1 MLRYLRPRSVWTRN
15 EVTALP
21 VLGVGLSVLKREV
34 GVEIGRAK
42 AREHGREGEGRHECE
57 HREGRMLGGA
67 EDEEVEIA
75 QTRTW

>member
-1 MLRYLRPRSVWTRN
+1 MLRYLRPRSVWTRSG
-15 EVTALP
+15 VTAL
-21 VLGVGLSVLKREV
+21 LGVGLSVLKREV

-42 AREHGREGEGRHECE
+42 AREHRREGEGRHECE